1 MEQYYLYGVDH
12 FFKGES
18 SEKAFSMMTVAG
30 DKLYISGQSGFDFD
44 GNFHGEGD
52 PGAQADQ
59 ACKNILRL
67 LEENGFPKSSL
78 CRMRVCVTDRE
89 NRKAVY
95 SAIGENF
102 GDVSV
107 CSTGLTVKAL
117 PLPEML
123 MQIDIE
129 AHKEL

>member
-1 MEQYYLYGVDH
+1 MDKYYLYGTDR
-12 FFKGES
+12 FFTDGS
-18 SEKAFSMMTVAG
+18 SKETFSMMTVAG
-30 DKLYISGQSGFDFD
+30 DKLYISGQSGFDLE

-52 PGAQADQ
+52 PAAQADQ

-67 LEENGFPKSSL
+67 LEENGLPKTSL
-78 CRMRVCVTDRE
+78 CRMRVCVADRE
-89 NRKAVY
+89 YRRAVY
-95 SAIGENF
+95 SAIGDNF

-117 PLPEML
+117 PLPKML
-123 MQIDIE
+123 MQIDVE